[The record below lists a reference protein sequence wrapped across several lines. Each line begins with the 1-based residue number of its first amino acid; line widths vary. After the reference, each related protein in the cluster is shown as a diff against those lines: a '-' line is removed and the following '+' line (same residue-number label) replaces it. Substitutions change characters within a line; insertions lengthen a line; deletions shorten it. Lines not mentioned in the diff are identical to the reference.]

1 MSGARACQLPDG
13 TVQGNDASDSTC
25 PAQRRD
31 SWVRCH
37 SRRQI
42 RPTGVVLMHI
52 DGFSH
57 GLDEEARLTAD
68 EASQLAQYLPT
79 AADRIEGNRSG

>member
-1 MSGARACQLPDG
+1 
-13 TVQGNDASDSTC
+13 
-25 PAQRRD
+25 
-31 SWVRCH
+31 
-37 SRRQI
+37 
-42 RPTGVVLMHI
+42 MHI

-79 AADRIEGNRSG
+79 AADRIEGNRSGQPCVQPTESARPSFQGRAGSVADH